1 MADSVGMGAPI
12 TPASAIDHRVY
23 AGNAVTPS
31 QARDDQGA
39 NRPKSEEAPTQLA
52 LGTVIEAVVR
62 SPAGNGPSAGT
73 QLLLRIVAPSA
84 QVTDL
89 VTGTVVDVAGNETLL
104 ATPIGV
110 LALQRRLALPPGT
123 AIAFVVIGTVA
134 PETDTALAPGR
145 SGGWLSLEEALFALL
160 TASPAL
166 ADQLRRELTPQSG
179 PELAGTLLFF
189 LGALYRG
196 NWPGPATIAA
206 LNEAGQGKL
215 TKRLGEDIAALRRLA
230 EDQTTG
236 DWQVLTLPLLLGN
249 FPLAIRLYLQRRPA
263 AANAKEGIRFA
274 IEAEL
279 SRLGPVQLDCLV
291 RDKRLI
297 LVLRSHRA
305 LGPELRQELRALFQ
319 RAIGPSG
326 LGGDLSFA
334 TAATFLVSPLDQMRR
349 HIAITA

>member
-31 QARDDQGA
+31 QARDDQGT
-39 NRPKSEEAPTQLA
+39 NRPKSDEAPTQLA
-52 LGTVIEAVVR
+52 LGTVIEAIVR

-84 QVTDL
+84 QAADL
-89 VTGTVVDVAGNETLL
+89 VTGAVVDVAGNETLL
-104 ATPIGV
+104 ATPIGL

-123 AIAFVVIGTVA
+123 AIAFVVIATVA
-134 PETDTALAPGR
+134 PETDAALAPGR

-189 LGALYRG
+189 LDALYRG
-196 NWPGPATIAA
+196 NWPGPATIDA

-215 TKRLGEDIAALRRLA
+215 TKRLGEDVAALRRLA
-230 EDQTTG
+230 EDRTTG
-236 DWQVLTLPLLLGN
+236 EWQVLTLPLLLGN

-263 AANAKEGIRFA
+263 AAKEGIRFA

-279 SRLGPVQLDCLV
+279 SRLGPMQLDCLV

-305 LGPELRQELRALFQ
+305 LGPELRQSMRDAFQ
-319 RAIGPSG
+319 RAIAKSG
-326 LGGDLSFA
+326 LSGDLSFA
-334 TAATFLVSPLDQMRR
+334 TAATFLVSPLDQMRE
-349 HIAITA
+349 HIKITA